1 MLRLDCQPRHSM
13 HRPRANSILCLSLTG
28 FRVRCYGRLQLMVRV
43 SDKYVEVASS
53 AYVSVSMSAS
63 GLLLQ
68 RTSLEG
74 EERGGHEGAGALQGG
89 VTATEEEY
97 GGDR

>member
-1 MLRLDCQPRHSM
+1 
-13 HRPRANSILCLSLTG
+13 
-28 FRVRCYGRLQLMVRV
+28 MVRV

-53 AYVSVSMSAS
+53 ADVSVSTSAS

-89 VTATEEEY
+89 ATATEEE
-97 GGDR
+97 

>member
-1 MLRLDCQPRHSM
+1 
-13 HRPRANSILCLSLTG
+13 
-28 FRVRCYGRLQLMVRV
+28 MVRV

-53 AYVSVSMSAS
+53 ADVSVSMSAS